1 MVQCVEHLCPEVHA
15 KAFRHSN
22 ALSDEQ
28 TDVVHPESAFRIPW
42 CIAGPAI
49 GERRA
54 ASQASDIANA
64 QSKCDVGTN
73 LPAIGEEVGLA
84 EQSWVIRSVAE
95 VTSRSAGAGEIVNEI
110 CELAEYLA
118 ACIAG
123 SVVQLATEGGRGEL
137 LGALVE

>member
-1 MVQCVEHLCPEVHA
+1 MNRAVWLIEWAGRNFGCRVWRHVEQAGVGWGGQRIHGGPEV
-15 KAFRHSN
+15 F
-22 ALSDEQ
+22 
-28 TDVVHPESAFRIPW
+28 
-42 CIAGPAI
+42 
-49 GERRA
+49 
-54 ASQASDIANA
+54 IANA

-123 SVVQLATEGGRGEL
+123 SVVQLATESGRGEL